1 MSDPVTR
8 LLDAIAITGN
18 LCAEIKKTRHIGH
31 SHTQLDLLEASLASA
46 PFSPSIN
53 IPSSSHSELEGYL
66 SQMGEINAW
75 LEHIAHPKKHCHN
88 GGGGHG
94 NGNGN
99 GNENRHHHHHHHHH
113 QRHEHKEMEDP
124 HFGDL
129 RVAWEAVRDGVE
141 KLVEGKGVAQEQ
153 VTERLEVKLE
163 IKEEVKAEETKAEET
178 EAEETNAERKTEVKT
193 IDEQDVAEVKVS
205 EVEEVKAQQ
214 NERSEA

>member
-1 MSDPVTR
+1 MSDLVTR
-8 LLDAIAITGN
+8 LSDAIAITGN

-46 PFSPSIN
+46 PSFPSLN
-53 IPSSSHSELEGYL
+53 IPSSAHSELEGYL

-99 GNENRHHHHHHHHH
+99 GHHHH

-141 KLVEGKGVAQEQ
+141 KLVEGKGDAQEQ
-153 VTERLEVKLE
+153 VTERPEVKLE
-163 IKEEVKAEETKAEET
+163 IKEEVKAEEAK
-178 EAEETNAERKTEVKT
+178 AERKTEVKT

-205 EVEEVKAQQ
+205 EVEEVKTQQ

>member
-1 MSDPVTR
+1 MSDLVTR
-8 LLDAIAITGN
+8 LSDAIAKTSN

-46 PFSPSIN
+46 PSFPFLN
-53 IPSSSHSELEGYL
+53 IPSSAHSELEGYL
-66 SQMGEINAW
+66 SRMGEINAW
-75 LEHIAHPKKHCHN
+75 LEHIAHPKKHSHN

-94 NGNGN
+94 KGNGN
-99 GNENRHHHHHHHHH
+99 GHH

-141 KLVEGKGVAQEQ
+141 KLVEGKGDAQEQ

-178 EAEETNAERKTEVKT
+178 KAEGTKAERKIEVKT

>member
-1 MSDPVTR
+1 MSDLVTR
-8 LLDAIAITGN
+8 LSDAIAITGN

-46 PFSPSIN
+46 PSFLSLN
-53 IPSSSHSELEGYL
+53 IPSSAHSELEGYL
-66 SQMGEINAW
+66 SQMGEINTW
-75 LEHIAHPKKHCHN
+75 LEHIAHPKKHCDN

-99 GNENRHHHHHHHHH
+99 GHHHHHHH

-141 KLVEGKGVAQEQ
+141 KLVEGKGDAREQ

-163 IKEEVKAEETKAEET
+163 IKEEVKAEETK
-178 EAEETNAERKTEVKT
+178 AERKTEVKT

>member
-1 MSDPVTR
+1 MSDLVTQ
-8 LLDAIAITGN
+8 LSDAIAKASN

-31 SHTQLDLLEASLASA
+31 SHSQLDLLEASLASA
-46 PFSPSIN
+46 PSFLSFN
-53 IPSSSHSELEGYL
+53 IPSSAHSELEGYL

-75 LEHIAHPKKHCHN
+75 LEHIAHPKKHCDN

-94 NGNGN
+94 NENG
-99 GNENRHHHHHHHHH
+99 HHHHHH

-141 KLVEGKGVAQEQ
+141 KLVEGKGDTQEQ
-153 VTERLEVKLE
+153 VTERPEVKLE
-163 IKEEVKAEETKAEET
+163 IKEEVKAEET
-178 EAEETNAERKTEVKT
+178 EAEETKAERKTEMKT
-193 IDEQDVAEVKVS
+193 IDEQDVAELKVS

>member
-1 MSDPVTR
+1 MSDLVTR
-8 LLDAIAITGN
+8 LSDAIAITGN
-18 LCAEIKKTRHIGH
+18 LCVEIKKTRHIGH

-46 PFSPSIN
+46 PSLLSLN
-53 IPSSSHSELEGYL
+53 IPSSAHSVLEGYV

-88 GGGGHG
+88 GGGSGGHG
-94 NGNGN
+94 NGDG
-99 GNENRHHHHHHHHH
+99 HHHHH

-129 RVAWEAVRDGVE
+129 RVAWEAVRDGVV
-141 KLVEGKGVAQEQ
+141 KLVEGKGDAQEQ

-163 IKEEVKAEETKAEET
+163 IKEEVKAEEVKAEETKAEET
-178 EAEETNAERKTEVKT
+178 KAEGKTEVKT

>member
-1 MSDPVTR
+1 MLDLVAR
-8 LLDAIAITGN
+8 LSDAIAITGN

-46 PFSPSIN
+46 PSFVSLN
-53 IPSSSHSELEGYL
+53 IPSSAHSELEGYL

-88 GGGGHG
+88 GGGGRG
-94 NGNGN
+94 NGNG
-99 GNENRHHHHHHHHH
+99 HHHHH
-113 QRHEHKEMEDP
+113 QRHEYKEMEDP

-141 KLVEGKGVAQEQ
+141 KLVEGKGNTQEQ

-178 EAEETNAERKTEVKT
+178 KAEGTKAERKIEVKT

>member
-1 MSDPVTR
+1 MSDLVTR
-8 LLDAIAITGN
+8 LSDAIAITGN

-46 PFSPSIN
+46 PSFPSLH
-53 IPSSSHSELEGYL
+53 IPSSAHSELEGYL
-66 SQMGEINAW
+66 SQMGEINPW

-99 GNENRHHHHHHHHH
+99 GHHHHHH

-141 KLVEGKGVAQEQ
+141 QLVEGKGDAQEQ
-153 VTERLEVKLE
+153 VTERPKVKLE
-163 IKEEVKAEETKAEET
+163 IKEEMKAEETKAEET
-178 EAEETNAERKTEVKT
+178 KAERKTEVKT
-193 IDEQDVAEVKVS
+193 IDEQDVAEAKVS
-205 EVEEVKAQQ
+205 EVEKVKAQQ